1 MMNSIQNKTINNSS
15 KASRTKIKNMNGITI
30 INNNVNNFYQQALE
44 KQLSR
49 ENSCQNQMRG
59 HWWKRSPSPGQ
70 KHQSNKPV
78 HQQSFPSFLSIRNK
92 VHSVH
97 SNNISY
103 QHLAQPRE
111 SKESQYSSFNS
122 QHQRKKEKIFT
133 FSRNGK
139 DQQTKNVFY

>member
-1 MMNSIQNKTINNSS
+1 M
-15 KASRTKIKNMNGITI
+15 G
-30 INNNVNNFYQQALE
+30 
-44 KQLSR
+44 
-49 ENSCQNQMRG
+49 G

-70 KHQSNKPV
+70 KWQSNKPV

-92 VHSVH
+92 VHSIH

-103 QHLAQPRE
+103 QQIAQPRQ
-111 SKESQYSSFNS
+111 SKESQYNSFHS

-139 DQQTKNVFY
+139 DQQTKNVFYQSCSPKNVQSNFAKQPSSKVNEKNSRCKSSYFASQKSKMIPVSAIE